1 MRGACHQTRQC
12 RPSYSLPGISKG
24 LFTEVVRD
32 DHLDPE
38 TLTQRMRLK
47 PETCY
52 ITDLPG
58 KPDNFSCLLGLGCAH
73 LCQGKLGGCC
83 HAGLPHSHPLQE
95 LLRTPLTTLSRG
107 ECDSCPWSHLI
118 LLLDQVTAPR
128 CLGGLT
134 LGSQPDWPPWEVPC
148 GSEDKLHTLKWETNP
163 HEGSSLPLLVSIYFS
178 ACLMQFFFSL
188 YLLHCCDLLAII
200 WFLYGKK
207 KLCYRNQHT
216 IFLNLERRYYGD
228 WKYGQVSNINV

>member
-1 MRGACHQTRQC
+1 MYAW
-12 RPSYSLPGISKG
+12 SLPPDSA
-24 LFTEVVRD
+24 LTARD
-32 DHLDPE
+32 Q
-38 TLTQRMRLK
+38 QRPFHWGAQRWPPWPWDINTK
-47 PETCY
+47 DASQARTFY

-58 KPDNFSCLLGLGCAH
+58 KPDDFSRLLGLGCAH
-73 LCQGKLGGCC
+73 LCQSKLGGCC
-83 HAGLPHSHPLQE
+83 HAEVLPHSRPLQE
-95 LLRTPLTTLSRG
+95 LLRTPSDNTEQRKT
-107 ECDSCPWSHLI
+107 WSHLI

-134 LGSQPDWPPWEVPC
+134 LGSQPDWPPWEVPW

-178 ACLMQFFFSL
+178 TCLMQFFFFSL

-207 KLCYRNQHT
+207 SFVIEISIL
-216 IFLNLERRYYGD
+216 FF
-228 WKYGQVSNINV
+228 